1 MFYGLNE
8 QGMPVLNLTSYR
20 EFAVMNGYADG
31 NALPEGG
38 KWEEQLLPIGE
49 EDAVDIERKFRELA
63 MDHKY

>member
-1 MFYGLNE
+1 
-8 QGMPVLNLTSYR
+8 
-20 EFAVMNGYADG
+20 MNGYADG

-38 KWEEQLLPIGE
+38 KWEEQLLPIAE